1 MFKLF
6 LISSFLGALSNL
18 IQAPWNFFLL
28 IFLIF
33 PILHLILDS
42 KIKDQ
47 SYLQRFIS
55 LLLILGGFL
64 YFYFLFGFSW
74 IISAFEF
81 RPELSSFKFITLFG
95 LPLLMLIFVSPSFV
109 IPVIFWDTRVNKILS
124 LASCISIGEFLRG
137 NIFTGFSWN
146 NFSHSLA
153 INENLMQIFSITG
166 QYLATFFLIV
176 ISQFLLFFWKDRAY
190 FKALIFISLLP
201 VIFLY
206 GSIRIKDNEFIDT
219 SLIGV
224 VQPNVLQK
232 DKIDNPDEY
241 EILKN
246 LIHLSNKE
254 DANFLIWPESSI
266 PILLQ
271 YNPEII
277 ELIVDNLPKE
287 SEILIGN
294 ITFQADKFR
303 NSALLIDQ
311 DKKIRDIYH
320 KVHLVPFGEY
330 MPFHDIL
337 SKLPFMK
344 IITGDIGFD
353 SGKEINS
360 IYTKVGNARIA
371 ICYEIIFPEEI
382 NPNNEKLDLII
393 NITNDAWFGNSSG
406 PFQHFNSSRFRA
418 IEQGIPVF
426 RSANTGISAI
436 IDPYGRI
443 IDKIELGKKGS
454 IFSPLPKKTLETYY
468 SKVGDFLFFGVLILT
483 LLIMIFLKKK
493 KKYG

>member
-1 MFKLF
+1 M
-6 LISSFLGALSNL
+6 
-18 IQAPWNFFLL
+18 
-28 IFLIF
+28 
-33 PILHLILDS
+33 
-42 KIKDQ
+42 
-47 SYLQRFIS
+47 
-55 LLLILGGFL
+55 
-64 YFYFLFGFSW
+64 
-74 IISAFEF
+74 
-81 RPELSSFKFITLFG
+81 
-95 LPLLMLIFVSPSFV
+95 
-109 IPVIFWDTRVNKILS
+109 S

-153 INENLMQIFSITG
+153 VNENLMQIFSITG
-166 QYLATFFLIV
+166 QYLATFFLIL

-190 FKALIFISLLP
+190 FKALIFIILLP

-206 GSIRIKDNEFIDT
+206 GSIRMKDNEFIDT
-219 SLIGV
+219 KLIGV
-224 VQPNVLQK
+224 VQPNVLQN
-232 DKIDNPDEY
+232 DKINNPDEY
-241 EILKN
+241 EILRN
-246 LIHLSNKE
+246 LINLSNKE
-254 DANFLIWPESSI
+254 DASFLIWPESSI

-330 MPFHDIL
+330 MPFQGFL
-337 SKLPFMK
+337 SKLPFIK
-344 IITGDIGFD
+344 IITGDIGFE

-443 IDKIELGKKGS
+443 IDKIGLGKKGS

>member
-18 IQAPWNFFLL
+18 IQAPWNFFFL

-33 PILHLILDS
+33 PILHLILDN

-109 IPVIFWDTRVNKILS
+109 IPAIFWDTKVNKILS

-166 QYLATFFLIV
+166 QYLATFFLII
-176 ISQFLLFFWKDRAY
+176 ISQFILFFWKDRAY

-201 VIFLY
+201 LIFLY

-241 EILKN
+241 EILSN

-254 DANFLIWPESSI
+254 DAKFLIWPESAI

-294 ITFQADKFR
+294 ITFQEDKFR

-337 SKLPFMK
+337 TKLPFLK

-443 IDKIELGKKGS
+443 IDKIGLGKKGS

>member
-18 IQAPWNFFLL
+18 IQAPWNFFFL

-95 LPLLMLIFVSPSFV
+95 LPLLMLIFVSPSFI
-109 IPVIFWDTRVNKILS
+109 IPVIFWDTKINKIIS

-166 QYLATFFLIV
+166 QYLATFFLIL

-190 FKALIFISLLP
+190 FKALIFIILLP

-206 GSIRIKDNEFIDT
+206 GSNRIKDNEFIDT
-219 SLIGV
+219 KLIGV
-224 VQPNVLQK
+224 VQPNVLQR

-241 EILKN
+241 EILRS
-246 LIHLSNKE
+246 LIDLSNKE
-254 DANFLIWPESSI
+254 DASFLIWPESSV

-287 SEILIGN
+287 SEI
-294 ITFQADKFR
+294 
-303 NSALLIDQ
+303 
-311 DKKIRDIYH
+311 
-320 KVHLVPFGEY
+320 
-330 MPFHDIL
+330 
-337 SKLPFMK
+337 
-344 IITGDIGFD
+344 
-353 SGKEINS
+353 
-360 IYTKVGNARIA
+360 
-371 ICYEIIFPEEI
+371 
-382 NPNNEKLDLII
+382 
-393 NITNDAWFGNSSG
+393 
-406 PFQHFNSSRFRA
+406 
-418 IEQGIPVF
+418 
-426 RSANTGISAI
+426 
-436 IDPYGRI
+436 
-443 IDKIELGKKGS
+443 
-454 IFSPLPKKTLETYY
+454 
-468 SKVGDFLFFGVLILT
+468 
-483 LLIMIFLKKK
+483 
-493 KKYG
+493 

>member
-18 IQAPWNFFLL
+18 IQAPWNYFFL

-33 PILHLILDS
+33 PILHLILDN

-47 SYLQRFIS
+47 SYLQRFIL

-95 LPLLMLIFVSPSFV
+95 LPLLMLIFVSPSFI
-109 IPVIFWDTRVNKILS
+109 IPVIFWDTKINKIIS

-166 QYLATFFLIV
+166 QYLATFFLII
-176 ISQFLLFFWKDRAY
+176 ISQFILFFWKDRAY

-201 VIFLY
+201 LIFLY

-241 EILKN
+241 EILNN

-254 DANFLIWPESSI
+254 DAKFLIWPESAI

-277 ELIVDNLPKE
+277 ELIIDNLPKE

-294 ITFQADKFR
+294 ITFQEDKFR

-337 SKLPFMK
+337 TKLPFMK

-393 NITNDAWFGNSSG
+393 NITNDAWFGDSSG

-443 IDKIELGKKGS
+443 IDKIGLGKKGS

>member
-18 IQAPWNFFLL
+18 IQAPWNLFFL

-33 PILHLILDS
+33 PILHLILDG

-81 RPELSSFKFITLFG
+81 RPELYSFKFITLFG

-109 IPVIFWDTRVNKILS
+109 IPVFFWDTRVNKILS
-124 LASCISIGEFLRG
+124 LASCISIGEFFRG

-166 QYLATFFLIV
+166 QYLATFFLIL

-190 FKALIFISLLP
+190 FKALIFIILLP

-206 GSIRIKDNEFIDT
+206 GSIRMKDNEFIDT
-219 SLIGV
+219 KLIGV
-224 VQPNVLQK
+224 VQPNVLQN
-232 DKIDNPDEY
+232 DKINNPDEY
-241 EILKN
+241 EILRN
-246 LIHLSNKE
+246 LINLSNKE
-254 DANFLIWPESSI
+254 DASFLIWPESSI

-271 YNPEII
+271 YNQEII
-277 ELIVDNLPKE
+277 ELIVDNLPEE

-294 ITFQADKFR
+294 ITFQEDKFR

-330 MPFHDIL
+330 MPFQGFL

-344 IITGDIGFD
+344 IVTGDIGFE

-443 IDKIELGKKGS
+443 IDKIGLDKKGS
-454 IFSPLPKKTLETYY
+454 IFSPLPKKTMETYY

>member
-18 IQAPWNFFLL
+18 IQAPWNFFFL

-109 IPVIFWDTRVNKILS
+109 IPTIFWDTRVNKILS

-166 QYLATFFLIV
+166 QYLATFFLII
-176 ISQFLLFFWKDRAY
+176 ISQFILFFWKDRAY

-201 VIFLY
+201 LIFLY

-241 EILKN
+241 EILSN

-254 DANFLIWPESSI
+254 DAKFLIWPESAI

-294 ITFQADKFR
+294 ITFQEDKFR

-337 SKLPFMK
+337 TKLPFMK

-443 IDKIELGKKGS
+443 IDKIGLGKKGS

>member
-1 MFKLF
+1 MLKLF

-18 IQAPWNFFLL
+18 IQAPWNFFFL

-95 LPLLMLIFVSPSFV
+95 LPLLMLIFISPSFV
-109 IPVIFWDTRVNKILS
+109 IPTIFWDTRVNKILS

-176 ISQFLLFFWKDRAY
+176 ISQFLLFFWKDRSY
-190 FKALIFISLLP
+190 FNALIFISLLP
-201 VIFLY
+201 AIFLY

>member
-18 IQAPWNFFLL
+18 IQAPWNFFFL

-33 PILHLILDS
+33 PILHLILDN

-47 SYLQRFIS
+47 SYLQRFIL

-109 IPVIFWDTRVNKILS
+109 IPAIFWDTKVNKILS

-166 QYLATFFLIV
+166 QYLATFFLII
-176 ISQFLLFFWKDRAY
+176 ISQFILFFWKDRAY
-190 FKALIFISLLP
+190 FKALTFISLLP
-201 VIFLY
+201 LIFLY

-241 EILKN
+241 EILSN

-254 DANFLIWPESSI
+254 DAKFLIWPESAI

-294 ITFQADKFR
+294 ITFQEDKFR

-337 SKLPFMK
+337 TKLPFMK

-443 IDKIELGKKGS
+443 IDKIGLGKKGS

>member
-1 MFKLF
+1 M
-6 LISSFLGALSNL
+6 AN
-18 IQAPWNFFLL
+18 
-28 IFLIF
+28 
-33 PILHLILDS
+33 H
-42 KIKDQ
+42 
-47 SYLQRFIS
+47 Y
-55 LLLILGGFL
+55 
-64 YFYFLFGFSW
+64 
-74 IISAFEF
+74 
-81 RPELSSFKFITLFG
+81 
-95 LPLLMLIFVSPSFV
+95 
-109 IPVIFWDTRVNKILS
+109 
-124 LASCISIGEFLRG
+124 
-137 NIFTGFSWN
+137 
-146 NFSHSLA
+146 
-153 INENLMQIFSITG
+153 
-166 QYLATFFLIV
+166 
-176 ISQFLLFFWKDRAY
+176 SQFLLFFWKDRSY
-190 FKALIFISLLP
+190 FNALIFISLLP
-201 VIFLY
+201 AIFLY

-303 NSALLIDQ
+303 ISALLIYQ

-330 MPFHDIL
+330 MPFHDTL

-443 IDKIELGKKGS
+443 IDKIGLGKKGS

>member
-18 IQAPWNFFLL
+18 IQAPWNFFFL

-33 PILHLILDS
+33 PILHLILDI

-47 SYLQRFIS
+47 NYSQRFIS

-81 RPELSSFKFITLFG
+81 RPELSPFKFITLFG
-95 LPLLMLIFVSPSFV
+95 LPLLMLLFVSPSFI
-109 IPVIFWDTRVNKILS
+109 IPTIFWDTKINKIIS

-153 INENLMQIFSITG
+153 VNENLMQIFSLTG
-166 QYLATFFLIV
+166 QYLATFFLIL
-176 ISQFLLFFWKDRAY
+176 ISQFLLFFWEEKGY
-190 FKALIFISLLP
+190 FKAFILISILP
-201 VIFLY
+201 AIFVY
-206 GSIRIKDNEFIDT
+206 GSTRIKDNEFIDNN
-219 SLIGV
+219 LIGV

-232 DKIDNPDEY
+232 DKIDNPDEN
-241 EILKN
+241 EILRN
-246 LIHLSNKE
+246 LIDLSNN
-254 DANFLIWPESSI
+254 DGASFLIWPESSI

-271 YNPEII
+271 YNPKVI

-294 ITFQADKFR
+294 ITFQGGKFK

-311 DKKIRDIYH
+311 GKKIRDIYH

-330 MPFHDIL
+330 MPFQGFL

-344 IITGDIGFD
+344 IVTGDIGFD
-353 SGKEINS
+353 RGEEIKS

-393 NITNDAWFGNSSG
+393 NITNDAWFGSSSG

-418 IEQGIPVF
+418 IEQGLPVF

-443 IDKIELGKKGS
+443 IDKIGLGKKGS
-454 IFSPLPKKTLETYY
+454 IFSPLPKKTVETYY
-468 SKVGDFLFFGVLILT
+468 SKVGDFLFFGVLMLS

>member
-1 MFKLF
+1 MLKLF

-18 IQAPWNFFLL
+18 IQAPWNFFFL

-95 LPLLMLIFVSPSFV
+95 LPLLMLIFISPSFV
-109 IPVIFWDTRVNKILS
+109 IPTIFWDTRVNKILS

-176 ISQFLLFFWKDRAY
+176 ISQFLLFFWKDRSY
-190 FKALIFISLLP
+190 FNALIFISLLP
-201 VIFLY
+201 AIFLY

-232 DKIDNPDEY
+232 DKIDNTDEY

>member
-1 MFKLF
+1 
-6 LISSFLGALSNL
+6 
-18 IQAPWNFFLL
+18 
-28 IFLIF
+28 
-33 PILHLILDS
+33 
-42 KIKDQ
+42 
-47 SYLQRFIS
+47 
-55 LLLILGGFL
+55 
-64 YFYFLFGFSW
+64 
-74 IISAFEF
+74 
-81 RPELSSFKFITLFG
+81 
-95 LPLLMLIFVSPSFV
+95 MLIFVFPSFI
-109 IPVIFWDTRVNKILS
+109 IPVIFWDTKINKIIS

-153 INENLMQIFSITG
+153 VNENLMQIFSITG

-190 FKALIFISLLP
+190 FKALIFIILLP
-201 VIFLY
+201 AIFLY
-206 GSIRIKDNEFIDT
+206 GSIRMKDNEFIDT
-219 SLIGV
+219 KLIGV
-224 VQPNVLQK
+224 VQPNVLQN
-232 DKIDNPDEY
+232 DKINNPDEY
-241 EILKN
+241 
-246 LIHLSNKE
+246 
-254 DANFLIWPESSI
+254 
-266 PILLQ
+266 
-271 YNPEII
+271 
-277 ELIVDNLPKE
+277 
-287 SEILIGN
+287 EILIGN
-294 ITFQADKFR
+294 ITFQADKFK

-443 IDKIELGKKGS
+443 IDKIGLGKKGS

>member
-1 MFKLF
+1 
-6 LISSFLGALSNL
+6 
-18 IQAPWNFFLL
+18 
-28 IFLIF
+28 
-33 PILHLILDS
+33 
-42 KIKDQ
+42 
-47 SYLQRFIS
+47 
-55 LLLILGGFL
+55 
-64 YFYFLFGFSW
+64 
-74 IISAFEF
+74 
-81 RPELSSFKFITLFG
+81 
-95 LPLLMLIFVSPSFV
+95 MLIFVSPSFV
-109 IPVIFWDTRVNKILS
+109 IPTIFWDTRVNKILS

>member
-1 MFKLF
+1 MFILF

-18 IQAPWNFFLL
+18 IQAPWNFFFL

-42 KIKDQ
+42 TIKDQ

-109 IPVIFWDTRVNKILS
+109 IPAIFWDTRVNKILS

-241 EILKN
+241 EILNN

-337 SKLPFMK
+337 SKLPFME

>member
-1 MFKLF
+1 MLKLF

-109 IPVIFWDTRVNKILS
+109 IPTIFWDTKVNKILS

-176 ISQFLLFFWKDRAY
+176 ISQFILFFWKDRAY

-254 DANFLIWPESSI
+254 DANFLIWPESSL

-443 IDKIELGKKGS
+443 IDKIGLGKKGS

>member
-1 MFKLF
+1 MLKLF

-109 IPVIFWDTRVNKILS
+109 IPAIFWDTKVNKILS

-176 ISQFLLFFWKDRAY
+176 ISQFILFFWKDRAY

-246 LIHLSNKE
+246 LINLSNKE

-330 MPFHDIL
+330 MPFHDTL

-443 IDKIELGKKGS
+443 IDKIGLGKKGS

-483 LLIMIFLKKK
+483 LLMMIFLKKK
-493 KKYG
+493 KNYG

>member
-1 MFKLF
+1 MLKLL

-18 IQAPWNFFLL
+18 IQAPWNFFFL

-33 PILHLILDS
+33 PLLHLILDS
-42 KIKDQ
+42 KMKDQ

-95 LPLLMLIFVSPSFV
+95 LPLLMLIFVSPSFI
-109 IPVIFWDTRVNKILS
+109 IPVIFWDTKINKIVS
-124 LASCISIGEFLRG
+124 LASCISIGEFIRG

-219 SLIGV
+219 NLIGV

>member
-1 MFKLF
+1 M
-6 LISSFLGALSNL
+6 
-18 IQAPWNFFLL
+18 
-28 IFLIF
+28 
-33 PILHLILDS
+33 
-42 KIKDQ
+42 
-47 SYLQRFIS
+47 
-55 LLLILGGFL
+55 
-64 YFYFLFGFSW
+64 
-74 IISAFEF
+74 
-81 RPELSSFKFITLFG
+81 
-95 LPLLMLIFVSPSFV
+95 
-109 IPVIFWDTRVNKILS
+109 
-124 LASCISIGEFLRG
+124 
-137 NIFTGFSWN
+137 
-146 NFSHSLA
+146 
-153 INENLMQIFSITG
+153 
-166 QYLATFFLIV
+166 
-176 ISQFLLFFWKDRAY
+176 
-190 FKALIFISLLP
+190 
-201 VIFLY
+201 
-206 GSIRIKDNEFIDT
+206 
-219 SLIGV
+219 
-224 VQPNVLQK
+224 
-232 DKIDNPDEY
+232 
-241 EILKN
+241 
-246 LIHLSNKE
+246 
-254 DANFLIWPESSI
+254 IWPESSI

-277 ELIVDNLPKE
+277 EFIVDNLPKE

-294 ITFQADKFR
+294 ITFQEDKFR

-330 MPFHDIL
+330 MPFQGFL

-344 IITGDIGFD
+344 IVTGDIGFD

>member
-18 IQAPWNFFLL
+18 IQAPWNFFFL

-55 LLLILGGFL
+55 VLLILGGFL

-109 IPVIFWDTRVNKILS
+109 IPTIFWDTRVNKILS

-176 ISQFLLFFWKDRAY
+176 ISQFILFFWKDRAY

-201 VIFLY
+201 VIYLY
-206 GSIRIKDNEFIDT
+206 GSIRIEDNEFIDT

-232 DKIDNPDEY
+232 DKINNPDEY
-241 EILKN
+241 EILRN

-271 YNPEII
+271 YNQEII
-277 ELIVDNLPKE
+277 ELIVDNLPEE

-294 ITFQADKFR
+294 ITFQEDKFR

-344 IITGDIGFD
+344 IIIGDIGFD

-443 IDKIELGKKGS
+443 IDKIELGKTGS
-454 IFSPLPKKTLETYY
+454 IFSPLPKKTMETYY

>member
-18 IQAPWNFFLL
+18 IQAPWNFFFL

-33 PILHLILDS
+33 PILHLILDR

-81 RPELSSFKFITLFG
+81 KPELSSFKFITLFG

-176 ISQFLLFFWKDRAY
+176 ISQFLLFFWKDRSY
-190 FKALIFISLLP
+190 FNALIFISLLP
-201 VIFLY
+201 AIFLY

-232 DKIDNPDEY
+232 DKINNPDEY
-241 EILKN
+241 EILRN

>member
-1 MFKLF
+1 M
-6 LISSFLGALSNL
+6 
-18 IQAPWNFFLL
+18 
-28 IFLIF
+28 
-33 PILHLILDS
+33 
-42 KIKDQ
+42 
-47 SYLQRFIS
+47 
-55 LLLILGGFL
+55 
-64 YFYFLFGFSW
+64 
-74 IISAFEF
+74 
-81 RPELSSFKFITLFG
+81 
-95 LPLLMLIFVSPSFV
+95 
-109 IPVIFWDTRVNKILS
+109 
-124 LASCISIGEFLRG
+124 
-137 NIFTGFSWN
+137 
-146 NFSHSLA
+146 
-153 INENLMQIFSITG
+153 
-166 QYLATFFLIV
+166 
-176 ISQFLLFFWKDRAY
+176 
-190 FKALIFISLLP
+190 
-201 VIFLY
+201 
-206 GSIRIKDNEFIDT
+206 
-219 SLIGV
+219 
-224 VQPNVLQK
+224 
-232 DKIDNPDEY
+232 
-241 EILKN
+241 
-246 LIHLSNKE
+246 
-254 DANFLIWPESSI
+254 
-266 PILLQ
+266 
-271 YNPEII
+271 
-277 ELIVDNLPKE
+277 PKE

-303 NSALLIDQ
+303 NTAFLIDQ

-330 MPFHDIL
+330 MPFHDTL

>member
-18 IQAPWNFFLL
+18 IQAPWNYFFL

-33 PILHLILDS
+33 PILHLILDN

-47 SYLQRFIS
+47 SYLQRFIL

-109 IPVIFWDTRVNKILS
+109 IPAIFWDTKVNKILS

-166 QYLATFFLIV
+166 QYLATFFLII
-176 ISQFLLFFWKDRAY
+176 ISQFILFFWKDRAY

-201 VIFLY
+201 LIFLY

-241 EILKN
+241 EILNN

-254 DANFLIWPESSI
+254 DAKFLIWPESAI

-277 ELIVDNLPKE
+277 ELIIDNLPKE

-294 ITFQADKFR
+294 ITFQEDKFR

-337 SKLPFMK
+337 TKLPFMK

-443 IDKIELGKKGS
+443 IDKIGLGKKGS

>member
-18 IQAPWNFFLL
+18 IQAPWNFFFL

-33 PILHLILDS
+33 PILHLILDN

-109 IPVIFWDTRVNKILS
+109 IPTIFWDTRVNKILS

-166 QYLATFFLIV
+166 QYLATFFLII
-176 ISQFLLFFWKDRAY
+176 ISQFILFFWKDRAY

-201 VIFLY
+201 LIFLY

-277 ELIVDNLPKE
+277 ELIIDNLPKE

-294 ITFQADKFR
+294 ITFQEDKFR

-337 SKLPFMK
+337 TKLPFMK

-443 IDKIELGKKGS
+443 IDKIGLGKKGS

>member
-18 IQAPWNFFLL
+18 IQAPWNFFFL

-33 PILHLILDS
+33 PILHLILDN

-47 SYLQRFIS
+47 SYLQRFIL

-109 IPVIFWDTRVNKILS
+109 IPAIFWDTKVNKILS

-166 QYLATFFLIV
+166 QYLATFFLII
-176 ISQFLLFFWKDRAY
+176 ISQFILFFWKDRAY

-201 VIFLY
+201 LIFLY

-241 EILKN
+241 EILSN

-254 DANFLIWPESSI
+254 DAKFLIWPESAI

-277 ELIVDNLPKE
+277 ELIIDNLPKE

-294 ITFQADKFR
+294 ITFQEDKFR

-337 SKLPFMK
+337 TKLPFLK

-443 IDKIELGKKGS
+443 IDKIGLGKKGS

>member
-1 MFKLF
+1 MLKLF

-18 IQAPWNFFLL
+18 IQAPWNFFFL

-109 IPVIFWDTRVNKILS
+109 IPTIFWDTRVNKILS

-232 DKIDNPDEY
+232 DKVDNPDEY

>member
-18 IQAPWNFFLL
+18 IQAPWNFFFL

-33 PILHLILDS
+33 PILHLILDN

-47 SYLQRFIS
+47 SYFQRFIS

-109 IPVIFWDTRVNKILS
+109 IPAIFWDTKVNKILS

-166 QYLATFFLIV
+166 QYLATFFLII
-176 ISQFLLFFWKDRAY
+176 ISQFILFFWKDRAY

-201 VIFLY
+201 LIFLY

-241 EILKN
+241 EILSN

-254 DANFLIWPESSI
+254 DAKFLIWPESAI

-277 ELIVDNLPKE
+277 ELIIDNLPKE

-294 ITFQADKFR
+294 ITFQEDKFR

-337 SKLPFMK
+337 TKLPFMK

-443 IDKIELGKKGS
+443 IDKIGLGKKR
-454 IFSPLPKKTLETYY
+454 INLFTFTKKN
-468 SKVGDFLFFGVLILT
+468 S
-483 LLIMIFLKKK
+483 
-493 KKYG
+493 

>member
-1 MFKLF
+1 MLKLF

-64 YFYFLFGFSW
+64 YFYFQFGFSW

-95 LPLLMLIFVSPSFV
+95 LPLLMIIFVSPSFV
-109 IPVIFWDTRVNKILS
+109 IPTIFWDTRVNKILS

-176 ISQFLLFFWKDRAY
+176 TSQFILFFCKDRAY

-219 SLIGV
+219 NLIGV

-232 DKIDNPDEY
+232 DKINNPDGY
-241 EILKN
+241 EILRN
-246 LIHLSNKE
+246 LIDLSNKK

-271 YNPEII
+271 HNPEVV
-277 ELIVDNLPKE
+277 ELIIDNLPKE

-294 ITFQADKFR
+294 ITFQEDKFR

-320 KVHLVPFGEY
+320 KVHLVPFG
-330 MPFHDIL
+330 
-337 SKLPFMK
+337 
-344 IITGDIGFD
+344 
-353 SGKEINS
+353 
-360 IYTKVGNARIA
+360 
-371 ICYEIIFPEEI
+371 
-382 NPNNEKLDLII
+382 
-393 NITNDAWFGNSSG
+393 
-406 PFQHFNSSRFRA
+406 
-418 IEQGIPVF
+418 
-426 RSANTGISAI
+426 
-436 IDPYGRI
+436 
-443 IDKIELGKKGS
+443 
-454 IFSPLPKKTLETYY
+454 
-468 SKVGDFLFFGVLILT
+468 
-483 LLIMIFLKKK
+483 
-493 KKYG
+493 

>member
-18 IQAPWNFFLL
+18 IQAPWNFFFL

-33 PILHLILDS
+33 PILHLILDR

-109 IPVIFWDTRVNKILS
+109 IPTIFWDTRVNKILS

-483 LLIMIFLKKK
+483 LLMMIFLKKK
-493 KKYG
+493 KNYG